1 MSEAVR
7 IAGAPAIVS
16 DPAFPSVCDW
26 LYDEV
31 DDHWELYPTTAPALI
46 DLRKW
51 CDNHGCRL
59 GVVCNMDE
67 RLPRILKSLG
77 ISDKFDFVISSY
89 ACGFEQ
95 PSPEIYYAALDIAD
109 VPRSALASSASPVAL
124 HCGNSAMDD
133 LHGALGAGFA
143 ALLVD
148 KRFPSL
154 QPLQMMITEW
164 QPTDVSATRAWH
176 APHLGLASG
185 LLET

>member
-51 CDNHGCRL
+51 CDSHGCQL

-124 HCGNSAMDD
+124 HCGSG
-133 LHGALGAGFA
+133 LRCALG
-143 ALLVD
+143 
-148 KRFPSL
+148 
-154 QPLQMMITEW
+154 
-164 QPTDVSATRAWH
+164 
-176 APHLGLASG
+176 
-185 LLET
+185 